1 MDLQV
6 YLIIVT
12 VFFVSLGSLLFV
24 TRQLRGG
31 KTYEEALAEKR
42 QLTEKLYGSKK
53 KNAAKKSNTGKKASV
68 FIQSYIYLVQL
79 TSNHLSFIHIMLF
92 VCLFYSIAL

>member
-68 FIQSYIYLVQL
+68 
-79 TSNHLSFIHIMLF
+79 
-92 VCLFYSIAL
+92 SI

>member
-24 TRQLRGG
+24 NRQLRGG
-31 KTYEEALAEKR
+31 KTFEEALAEKR
-42 QLTEKLYGSKK
+42 QLTEKLYGTNKK
-53 KNAAKKSNTGKKASV
+53 KNATKKTNAGKKVCIDVELDFLLACNNWQIDIV
-68 FIQSYIYLVQL
+68 TLNFIFL
-79 TSNHLSFIHIMLF
+79 
-92 VCLFYSIAL
+92 CA